1 MKVGWNTE
9 YENQGINQL
18 AGGIELG
25 HSTEEHLIIQCVIQ
39 VIAIHVATTLSVVAE
54 EEWPNQDC

>member
-54 EEWPNQDC
+54 EE